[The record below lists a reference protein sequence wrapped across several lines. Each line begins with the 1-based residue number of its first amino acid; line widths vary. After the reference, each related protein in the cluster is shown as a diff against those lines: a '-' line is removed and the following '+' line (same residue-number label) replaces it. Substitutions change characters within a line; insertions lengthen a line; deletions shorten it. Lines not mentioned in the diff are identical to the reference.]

1 MNLIVFLGMKSV
13 TLNFPDSIDL
23 SEFDLKM
30 ILAGQLYQQA
40 KLSSGQAAGL
50 VGITKR
56 EFIELMGKY
65 GFSIFS
71 ESVDDLRRDV
81 AHA

>member
-1 MNLIVFLGMKSV
+1 MKSV
-13 TLNFPDSIDL
+13 TLTFPDSLDL
-23 SEFDLKM
+23 SEFDIKM

-50 VGITKR
+50 VGISKR
-56 EFIELMGKY
+56 EFIELLGKY

-71 ESVDDLRRDV
+71 ESIEDLHRDV
-81 AHA
+81 KHA

>member
-1 MNLIVFLGMKSV
+1 MKKVIV
-13 TLNFPDSIDL
+13 NFPDSIDL
-23 SEFDLKM
+23 SEFDIKM

-50 VGITKR
+50 VGVSKR
-56 EFIELMGKY
+56 EFIELMGNY

-71 ESVDDLRRDV
+71 ESTQDIRRDI
-81 AHA
+81 ANA

>member
-1 MNLIVFLGMKSV
+1 MKRI
-13 TLNFPDSIDL
+13 TLEFPDSIEL
-23 SEFDLKM
+23 TEFDLKM
-30 ILAGQLYQQA
+30 ILACQLFQQA

-56 EFIELMGKY
+56 EFIESMGAY
-65 GFSIFS
+65 GFSVFS
-71 ESVDDLRRDV
+71 DSVEDLRRDV

>member
-1 MNLIVFLGMKSV
+1 MKRII
-13 TLNFPDSIDL
+13 LELPDSINYN
-23 SEFDLKM
+23 EFDLKM
-30 ILAGQLYQQA
+30 ILACQLYQQA

-50 VGITKR
+50 VGISKR
-56 EFIELMGKY
+56 EFLESMGKY

-71 ESVDDLRRDV
+71 ESVDELRRDV